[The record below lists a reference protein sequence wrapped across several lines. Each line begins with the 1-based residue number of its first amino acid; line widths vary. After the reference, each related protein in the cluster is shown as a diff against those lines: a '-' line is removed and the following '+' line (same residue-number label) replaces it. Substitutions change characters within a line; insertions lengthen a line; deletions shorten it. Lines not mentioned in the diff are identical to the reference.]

1 MPLIS
6 VIVPVYRAQEL
17 LRTCTDSILG
27 QSLRDLELIL
37 VEDGSPDES
46 GALCDAI
53 AQEDPRVRVIHKPNG
68 GVSSARN
75 EGLKIATGEYIAFCD
90 ADDTFE
96 LHGLET
102 MYNALIEAGADSAGC
117 GHWTLWPD
125 GRRQAESGAFP
136 TGVYE
141 QEDLR
146 EHIVVPL
153 LGQRL
158 DLGQGVFNGFSVRFL
173 YSRSLIEEKNIRFE
187 GPYLEDELFLME
199 YFLHAKRLAM
209 VDEPLYN
216 YFQNPASVT
225 KNYLPD
231 YPGVFRRFMERKQAL
246 VRQYGLEEL
255 CPGWEENSCWA
266 GLLIAVGNEY
276 APGNSKSLGEKTKAV
291 KALCGE
297 KDMAHAIEV
306 LHPKGLTG
314 NKQLVANLVMG
325 RHFWLLTILY
335 TIKNGRR

>member
-6 VIVPVYRAQEL
+6 VIVPVYKAQEL
-17 LRTCTDSILG
+17 LRACANSILN
-27 QSLRDLELIL
+27 QALHDLELIL
-37 VEDGSPDES
+37 VDDGSPDES

-53 AQEDPRVRVIHKPNG
+53 AAEDPRVRVIHKLNG

-75 EGLKIATGEYIAFCD
+75 EGLKIAEGAYIAFCD

-96 LHGLET
+96 LRALET
-102 MYNALIEAGADSAGC
+102 MYNALIEAEADSAGC

-136 TGVYE
+136 TGVYG

-146 EHIVVPL
+146 EHIVLPL

-173 YSRSLIEEKNIRFE
+173 YSRALIEEQNIRFE

-231 YPGVFRRFMERKQAL
+231 YPGVFRRFMERKRAL
-246 VRQYGLEEL
+246 VRRYDLESL

-276 APGNSKSLGEKTKAV
+276 APGNPKSLRKRTDAV
-291 KALCGE
+291 KQLCGE
-297 KDMAHAIEV
+297 KEMARAIQSFC
-306 LHPKGLTG
+306 PKGLAG
-314 NKQLVANLVMG
+314 NKQLVADLVMG
-325 RHFWLLTILY
+325 RHFWFLTILY